1 MTMKLL
7 LKTQV
12 LSIIIALFWIV
23 YLNILAVFDQP
34 GPILQYLNWF
44 VYGFAGLLVII
55 YLLLTKYIIGHKWL
69 AIPLVIV
76 PFLVI
81 YQPIL
86 ERVLLSLVNKNYGMT
101 INFLSLSTGATHLM
115 AMLLALVFGIILSNQ
130 NNRKEQH
137 R

>member
-12 LSIIIALFWIV
+12 FSIIIALFWIV

-44 VYGFAGLLVII
+44 VYGFAGLLAII

-76 PFLVI
+76 PYLVI

-115 AMLLALVFGIILSNQ
+115 AMLIGLVFGIIFSN
-130 NNRKEQH
+130 RYSSKEYKQ
-137 R
+137 

>member
-12 LSIIIALFWIV
+12 LSIIIAFFWIV

-44 VYGFAGLLVII
+44 VYGFAGLLAII

-76 PFLVI
+76 PYLVI

-115 AMLLALVFGIILSNQ
+115 AMLIGLVFGIIFSN
-130 NNRKEQH
+130 RYRSKEYKQ
-137 R
+137 